1 MNTRICIRVRVAH
14 IYVRMGMCVCTH
26 HHFIIHLPHS
36 RVFHSHRHVSGLVWL
51 SSCSVRRP
59 SNGRYSCSLAMI
71 ITIITIIRR
80 RDAAQPKNHHRQPS
94 SSSPVALAPPLRF
107 LHLLL
112 LLLFL
117 LPHTVSFLSPL
128 LVGASSAVPLVR
140 QKSSL
145 AAPHD
150 EFSRSP
156 ATLIGELSRERKTN
170 TLLARSLYVHTYVRT
185 YVRKHAH
192 MHAPDH

>member
-1 MNTRICIRVRVAH
+1 
-14 IYVRMGMCVCTH
+14 MGMCVCTH
-26 HHFIIHLPHS
+26 HHFIIDLPHS

-59 SNGRYSCSLAMI
+59 SNGRYSCTLAMI

-94 SSSPVALAPPLRF
+94 SSPVALAPPLRF

-117 LPHTVSFLSPL
+117 LPHTASFLSPL

-145 AAPHD
+145 CRTARRV
-150 EFSRSP
+150 FSLTGDTDRR
-156 ATLIGELSRERKTN
+156 TEQREKNQHTVSA
-170 TLLARSLYVHTYVRT
+170 LALRT
-185 YVRKHAH
+185 YVCTYASTHTCTHPITKTRIRALSIGP
-192 MHAPDH
+192 METTE